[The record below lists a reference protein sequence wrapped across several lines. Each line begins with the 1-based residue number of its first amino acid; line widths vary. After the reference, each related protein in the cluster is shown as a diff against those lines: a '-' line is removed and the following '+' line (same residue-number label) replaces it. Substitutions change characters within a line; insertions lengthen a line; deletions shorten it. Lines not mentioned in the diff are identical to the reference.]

1 MIAWIG
7 TLASILGSFMVAT
20 HIFIVGYMLFLL
32 GSVCWLYVGF
42 QKRDNA
48 LMLLNGVFFVAN
60 IVGLYNA
67 L

>member
-7 TLASILGSFMVAT
+7 TVASILGSFMVAM
-20 HIFIVGYMLFLL
+20 HIFVLGYMLFLL
-32 GSVCWLYVGF
+32 GSVCWLAVGYA
-42 QKRDNA
+42 KKDNA
-48 LMLLNGVFFVAN
+48 LMLLNGVFFLAN